1 MQPILP
7 GLVVSPGIL
16 LDERTRPD
24 FRDAFGHLARS
35 STDIA
40 TAVTRVR
47 LSTLDLE
54 REELDRIESLRVLVT
69 ELNALTLD
77 AEARLIRADPRRA
90 PRVELFRELLQDG
103 RLEIRSAPLGGWS
116 PDFTVFGDSEG
127 PHSVLTGFHWF
138 ERPYPHRGSLPAGRD
153 ASRGRVDYSQ
163 ERWQPGFRYRINRL
177 SSSCSKRFSPLFARI
192 IVTKDS
198 P

>member
-116 PDFTVFGDSEG
+116 PDFTVFADAEG

-138 ERPYPHRGSLPAGRD
+138 ERPYPHRGPALGAVHFAD
-153 ASRGRVDYSQ
+153 AARLAARRHREIWDRAHDVGSAVWSILSKAERGARVLRAST
-163 ERWQPGFRYRINRL
+163 G
-177 SSSCSKRFSPLFARI
+177 
-192 IVTKDS
+192 
-198 P
+198 